1 MKYGRVFL
9 SICFILL
16 STVNLLAQQI
26 NSSAF
31 RKDKLRELWQ
41 ALNLKKSKSYD
52 RAHNQAEKKGWE
64 THRKSPRGTSTVL
77 VGLDTLGFPIY
88 LQTCD
93 DNISAI
99 TTATNTVQPG
109 GALGLNLS
117 GSSTFLSNKLAIW
130 DEGIV
135 FSAHNEFAGKT
146 IKVPD
151 GATNVLDHVT
161 HVAGTLFAKGVLP
174 QVKGMAFGL
183 TTLQSYDFINDQAEM
198 ALAADRLLI
207 SNHSYGYE
215 AGWSF
220 NNVQNRWEWNGLPGD
235 TVDYKFGFY
244 SDDAMVYDEIAFN
257 APEYLIVQ
265 AAGNSHG
272 ETGPT
277 VGNTYYGYAS
287 KTDPTMVNKGPFTG
301 DISSN
306 NGYDVISGT
315 ANAKNILTVG
325 AVNPSPT
332 GPITS
337 TVQIAPFSSWGP
349 TDDGRIKPDICGNGV
364 NVLSTGRGA
373 PNAYFSTSGTSAA
386 TPNVSGSLFLLQEYY
401 ALKNSGNFMRSATLK
416 GLACHTAYDAGN
428 PGPDYIYGWG
438 LLNMSRAA
446 QTITD
451 NGSKSLINEETL
463 ANGLVQTYT
472 MEATNNEPLMAT
484 LTWTD
489 PKGEPTVYGVVN
501 DHALKLVNDLDLR
514 FTDGSATYSP
524 WVLNPAKPAKNATTG
539 DNIRDNIEQ
548 VYIANPI
555 AGKTYTLTVSHK
567 GKLTNGLQNYS
578 LIVTG
583 IQTAQFNGP
592 ATNNLY
598 LKVFP
603 TPASSYINIVFNA
616 LTKNILTIELYNAI
630 GQKVYNS
637 VKQVSQGAYTT
648 TLNTEDLIN
657 GLYYMRL
664 QLGDKIYLRTVP
676 IIK

>member
-1 MKYGRVFL
+1 
-9 SICFILL
+9 
-16 STVNLLAQQI
+16 
-26 NSSAF
+26 
-31 RKDKLRELWQ
+31 
-41 ALNLKKSKSYD
+41 
-52 RAHNQAEKKGWE
+52 
-64 THRKSPRGTSTVL
+64 
-77 VGLDTLGFPIY
+77 
-88 LQTCD
+88 
-93 DNISAI
+93 
-99 TTATNTVQPG
+99 
-109 GALGLNLS
+109 
-117 GSSTFLSNKLAIW
+117 
-130 DEGIV
+130 
-135 FSAHNEFAGKT
+135 
-146 IKVPD
+146 
-151 GATNVLDHVT
+151 
-161 HVAGTLFAKGVLP
+161 
-174 QVKGMAFGL
+174 
-183 TTLQSYDFINDQAEM
+183 
-198 ALAADRLLI
+198 
-207 SNHSYGYE
+207 
-215 AGWSF
+215 
-220 NNVQNRWEWNGLPGD
+220 
-235 TVDYKFGFY
+235 
-244 SDDAMVYDEIAFN
+244 
-257 APEYLIVQ
+257 
-265 AAGNSHG
+265 
-272 ETGPT
+272 
-277 VGNTYYGYAS
+277 
-287 KTDPTMVNKGPFTG
+287 
-301 DISSN
+301 
-306 NGYDVISGT
+306 
-315 ANAKNILTVG
+315 
-325 AVNPSPT
+325 
-332 GPITS
+332 
-337 TVQIAPFSSWGP
+337 
-349 TDDGRIKPDICGNGV
+349 
-364 NVLSTGRGA
+364 
-373 PNAYFSTSGTSAA
+373 
-386 TPNVSGSLFLLQEYY
+386 
-401 ALKNSGNFMRSATLK
+401 MRSATLK